1 MSGSNFKTNATA
13 RSKMSDMGKDFRD
26 KMGQSISVGEYY
38 SYAKGAL
45 LPSIAF
51 RILIIFIASILAR
64 SVLIL
69 YGRAENP
76 SQQNKKNF
84 DTDSFNKDFYLKYVG
99 LILLFEL
106 LLNYLIMISLAGF
119 KCISLTNEEKK
130 YISMTEKKAAAKES
144 TENQTGGAMNEYLPR
159 EEADSLHWSM
169 FLPFPVFNDF
179 LPNAGQDLQG
189 LKEYEVYQW
198 FGPAIIFFL
207 IGLCINDVLGKTVFQ
222 KISNSEENISTTSL
236 TYQQLFDT
244 VIGGTN
250 KTKDNAIFLKGK
262 EGNRLPLQNLI
273 EAVDGKEE
281 YGKQKFY
288 TIKLGDTAEADDNQ
302 VVVNKNILG
311 NPAIVID
318 TNNEWFLDTFWI
330 IAPTIYAFILLMFD
344 TPISMAC
351 SCPVIK

>member
-1 MSGSNFKTNATA
+1 MSRHIKT
-13 RSKMSDMGKDFRD
+13 
-26 KMGQSISVGEYY
+26 
-38 SYAKGAL
+38 
-45 LPSIAF
+45 
-51 RILIIFIASILAR
+51 
-64 SVLIL
+64 
-69 YGRAENP
+69 AEACP
-76 SQQNKKNF
+76 
-84 DTDSFNKDFYLKYVG
+84 
-99 LILLFEL
+99 
-106 LLNYLIMISLAGF
+106 
-119 KCISLTNEEKK
+119 NEEKK
-130 YISMTEKKAAAKES
+130 YISMTEKKAAAAKES
-144 TENQTGGAMNEYLPR
+144 NNKQDGGAMNEYLPR

-244 VIGGTN
+244 VLGGEQ
-250 KTKDNAIFLKGK
+250 KTPKNAIFLKGK
-262 EGNRLPLQNLI
+262 EDNPGPVKDFIDIVN
-273 EAVDGKEE
+273 GKAE

-288 TIKLGDTAEADDNQ
+288 TLEKDETATVGDNK
-302 VVVNKNILG
+302 VVVNKEILG
-311 NPAIVID
+311 NKAIIID

-344 TPISMAC
+344 TPIAMAC
-351 SCPVIK
+351 SGPVIK

>member
-1 MSGSNFKTNATA
+1 
-13 RSKMSDMGKDFRD
+13 
-26 KMGQSISVGEYY
+26 
-38 SYAKGAL
+38 
-45 LPSIAF
+45 
-51 RILIIFIASILAR
+51 
-64 SVLIL
+64 
-69 YGRAENP
+69 
-76 SQQNKKNF
+76 
-84 DTDSFNKDFYLKYVG
+84 
-99 LILLFEL
+99 
-106 LLNYLIMISLAGF
+106 MISLAGF

-130 YISMTEKKAAAKES
+130 YISMTEKKAAAKE
-144 TENQTGGAMNEYLPR
+144 TNQSAGAMNLYLPR

-244 VIGGTN
+244 VLGGEH
-250 KTKDNAIFLKGK
+250 KKKDNAIFLKGK
-262 EGNRLPLQNLI
+262 ESNRLPLQNLI

-344 TPISMAC
+344 TPIAMAC
-351 SCPVIK
+351 SGPVIK